1 MSTRIEND
9 VTGWIDA
16 ALDAARPHEAV
27 VIVDEATEINLRW
40 ANNSLTTNGQMHE
53 RSITVHVFAEVD
65 EGTASG
71 TVTAPLTADTQIAD
85 VVAAATRAAVGGEA
99 NSEAAPLVSGPQDA
113 DFADPA
119 APASI
124 EQLAGFAAGLGQL
137 FDGYRERG
145 DLLFGFAE
153 SVLSTTWVATSAGAR
168 RRHVQPRD
176 RVEINAKRPATK
188 ASVWVG
194 RPSID
199 VDVATLGDELTAR
212 LEWSANRID
221 LPAGRYETL
230 LPPGAVADLLIPAYW
245 RMSAK
250 DAAEGRSVWSK
261 AGSTETRIG
270 ERLAPLPLTLA
281 SDPAAAGIEQAPFA
295 IVHGNVS
302 GEMSVFDNAAPVE
315 AVDLISDGVLAQ
327 LIRTRGYAAKTD
339 ADFVFPTENLIVSAG
354 GSATLGEMIAGTE
367 RGLLLTCLWY
377 LREVEAETL
386 LTTGLTRDGVFL
398 IEDGRVVGAVNN
410 FRFNESPVDLL
421 RRVTE
426 VGASELTLCR
436 EWNDFFPHTIT
447 PPMRVRDFNMS
458 TVSAAT

>member
-1 MSTRIEND
+1 MSQHENPSVVD
-9 VTGWIDA
+9 WIDA
-16 ALDAARPHEAV
+16 ALAAAEPRQAT
-27 VIVDEATEINLRW
+27 VIVDETTEINLRW
-40 ANNSLTTNGQMHE
+40 ANNSLTTNGHMHE
-53 RSITVHVFAEVD
+53 RSITVHVFADV
-65 EGTASG
+65 EGGTSSG
-71 TVTAPLTADTQIAD
+71 TVTAPLTADTNID
-85 VVAAATRAAVGGEA
+85 NVVAAATRAAVDGEP

-119 APASI
+119 EPASI
-124 EQLAGFAAGLGQL
+124 ELLAGFAKGLGTL
-137 FDGYRERG
+137 FDAYRERG

-153 SVLSTTWVATSAGAR
+153 SVLTTTWVATSAGAR
-168 RRHVQPRD
+168 RRHVQPRE
-176 RVEINAKRPATK
+176 RVEINAKRPATQ

-194 RPSID
+194 RPSVD
-199 VDVATLGDELTAR
+199 VDVAGLGNELDTR
-212 LEWSANRID
+212 LEWSANRIE

-250 DAAEGRSVWSK
+250 DAAEGRSVWAK
-261 AGSTETRIG
+261 TGSTDTRIG
-270 ERLAPLPLTLA
+270 ETLAPLPITLS

-295 IVHGNVS
+295 IVHANVS
-302 GEMSVFDNAAPVE
+302 GEMSVHDNASPVQ

-327 LIRTRGYAAKTD
+327 LVRTRGYAAQTD
-339 ADFVFPTENLIVSAG
+339 AEFVFPTENLVVSG
-354 GSATLGEMIAGTE
+354 GGTATLAEMIASTK

-398 IEDGRVVGAVNN
+398 IEDGQVVGAVNN

-421 RRVTE
+421 RRVSE

-447 PPMRVRDFNMS
+447 PAIRVPGFNMS

>member
-1 MSTRIEND
+1 MSHSDNPSVTDWIE
-9 VTGWIDA
+9 A
-16 ALDAARPHEAV
+16 ALAAVKPHQAT
-27 VIVDEATEINLRW
+27 VIVDETTEINLRW
-40 ANNSLTTNGQMHE
+40 ANNSLTTNGQMHD

-65 EGTASG
+65 GGTASG
-71 TVTAPLTADTQIAD
+71 TVTAPLAADTEVAD
-85 VVAAATRAAVGGEA
+85 VVAAATRVAVGGEA
-99 NSEAAPLVSGPQDA
+99 NSEAAPLISGPQDA
-113 DFADPA
+113 DFDTAA

-124 EQLAGFAAGLGQL
+124 EQLADFAAALGEL

-153 SVLSTTWVATSAGAR
+153 SVLTTTWVATSAGAR
-168 RRHVQPRD
+168 RRHVQPRE
-176 RVEINAKRPATK
+176 RVEINAKRPATT

-199 VDVATLGDELTAR
+199 VDVAALGNELNTR

-250 DAAEGRSVWSK
+250 DAAEGRSVWAK
-261 AGSTETRIG
+261 TGSTATRLG
-270 ERLAPLPLTLA
+270 ERLTPLPISLS
-281 SDPAAAGIEQAPFA
+281 SDPAAAGVEQAPFA
-295 IVHGNVS
+295 VVHGNVS
-302 GEMSVFDNAAPVE
+302 GEMSVYDNAAPVE
-315 AVDLISDGVLAQ
+315 AVDLISEGVLTQ
-327 LIRTRGYAAKTD
+327 LVRTRGYAAKTG
-339 ADFVFPTENLIVSAG
+339 ASFVFPTENLVVSG
-354 GSATLGEMIAGTE
+354 GGTATLAEMIASTE

-398 IEDGRVVGAVNN
+398 IENGQVVGAVNN

-421 RRVTE
+421 SRVTE
-426 VGASELTLCR
+426 VGATELTLCR
-436 EWNDFFPHTIT
+436 EWNDFFPHTVT

-458 TVSAAT
+458 TVSQAS